1 MKSSQRLTRWSAI
14 VMAAFLLTACATT
27 VPGAGSDPRDPYE
40 NYNRSMFTFNK
51 SVDDNV
57 LKPVATG
64 YVKVVPN
71 VVREAIGNFFA
82 NIGDV
87 WTAANNYLQG
97 KPKDGTTDLVRV
109 IFNSTIGIAGLI
121 DVATP
126 MGLPKHEEDFGQ
138 TLGYYGLDSGAYLV
152 LPLLG
157 PSSTRDGI
165 GFATDAFF
173 FDPIGYINDD
183 TTRWATI
190 AIAVIDKRAE
200 LMDDFDIRDKS
211 FDPYAY
217 MRDTYLQNREN
228 LVRDGAEDP
237 NGVRPYT
244 MPFAN

>member
-1 MKSSQRLTRWSAI
+1 MIGPHRLIRWSAI

-64 YVKVVPN
+64 YVKVVPT

-138 TLGYYGLDSGAYLV
+138 TLAVWGAKSGPYFV
-152 LPLLG
+152 LPILG
-157 PSSTRDGI
+157 PSTVRD
-165 GFATDAFF
+165 ALAKPVDLYA
-173 FDPIGYINDD
+173 DPLTASSDVPVRAKNTGRALRLVDDRASVLD
-183 TTRWATI
+183 TTNIMEGA
-190 AIAVIDKRAE
+190 A
-200 LMDDFDIRDKS
+200 L
-211 FDPYAY
+211 DPYQFY
-217 MRDTYLQNREN
+217 RDAYLQRRESR
-228 LVRDGAEDP
+228 VRDGKD
-237 NGVRPYT
+237 
-244 MPFAN
+244 